1 MNIHS
6 AGESVAGNQQPP
18 DRTSS
23 GMSETQLAA
32 PRPTRQSRRGRI
44 VVGRGVPPRD
54 TDSTVGVAAVGGAR
68 PRDPRLAVGVLDRGD
83 LTLHPPPPSKVLATA
98 EQLWTAGELQRHLTV
113 SLRRILIGFTLGASI
128 GLVLGFVVGLS
139 RIAEGLVDRT
149 LQMLRALPHLALVPL
164 LIATFGIGE
173 LPKVVLVTLGVIFP
187 VYLNTVAGIRT
198 VDPKLVQLGESYG
211 LGRGA
216 RIRDIIVPGAMP
228 MILTGIRY
236 ALGVAWLT
244 LVIAETIAT
253 SEGIGFLAQN
263 GRDML
268 RNDRIVLAILLY
280 AVAGLLA
287 DQITRLIEAR
297 VLRWN
302 PHYQGG
308 NR

>member
-1 MNIHS
+1 
-6 AGESVAGNQQPP
+6 
-18 DRTSS
+18 
-23 GMSETQLAA
+23 MSETQLAA
-32 PRPTRQSRRGRI
+32 PRPTRAEPTGEDRR
-44 VVGRGVPPRD
+44 
-54 TDSTVGVAAVGGAR
+54 R
-68 PRDPRLAVGVLDRGD
+68 PRRAATRHRLQLSVLLPWVVPVLVILGWQWASSTGAISPSI
-83 LTLHPPPPSKVLATA
+83 LPPPSKVLATA

-164 LIATFGIGE
+164 LIAAFGIGE

>member
-1 MNIHS
+1 MDS
-6 AGESVAGNQQPP
+6 LWLGDVELTYQLRERGE
-18 DRTSS
+18 R
-23 GMSETQLAA
+23 
-32 PRPTRQSRRGRI
+32 
-44 VVGRGVPPRD
+44 VV
-54 TDSTVGVAAVGGAR
+54 
-68 PRDPRLAVGVLDRGD
+68 
-83 LTLHPPPPSKVLATA
+83 
-98 EQLWTAGELQRHLTV
+98 
-113 SLRRILIGFTLGASI
+113 
-128 GLVLGFVVGLS
+128 
-139 RIAEGLVDRT
+139 
-149 LQMLRALPHLALVPL
+149 RALPHLALVPL
-164 LIATFGIGE
+164 LIAAFGIGE
-173 LPKVVLVTLGVIFP
+173 LPKIVPVMLGVIFP

-198 VDPKLVQLGESYG
+198 VDPRLIQLGESYG

-280 AVAGLLA
+280 AIAGLLA
-287 DQITRLIEAR
+287 DQITRFIEAR

-302 PHYQGG
+302 PHYQNGS
-308 NR
+308 R

>member
-1 MNIHS
+1 
-6 AGESVAGNQQPP
+6 
-18 DRTSS
+18 
-23 GMSETQLAA
+23 
-32 PRPTRQSRRGRI
+32 
-44 VVGRGVPPRD
+44 
-54 TDSTVGVAAVGGAR
+54 
-68 PRDPRLAVGVLDRGD
+68 
-83 LTLHPPPPSKVLATA
+83 
-98 EQLWTAGELQRHLTV
+98 
-113 SLRRILIGFTLGASI
+113 
-128 GLVLGFVVGLS
+128 
-139 RIAEGLVDRT
+139 
-149 LQMLRALPHLALVPL
+149 
-164 LIATFGIGE
+164 
-173 LPKVVLVTLGVIFP
+173 
-187 VYLNTVAGIRT
+187 
-198 VDPKLVQLGESYG
+198 
-211 LGRGA
+211 
-216 RIRDIIVPGAMP
+216 MP

>member
-1 MNIHS
+1 MLILGWQW
-6 AGESVAGNQQPP
+6 A
-18 DRTSS
+18 SS
-23 GMSETQLAA
+23 T
-32 PRPTRQSRRGRI
+32 
-44 VVGRGVPPRD
+44 
-54 TDSTVGVAAVGGAR
+54 GAIS
-68 PRDPRLAVGVLDRGD
+68 PSIL
-83 LTLHPPPPSKVLATA
+83 PPPSTVLATA
-98 EQLWTAGELQRHLTV
+98 DQLWTSGELQWHLLV
-113 SLRRILIGFTLGASI
+113 SVRWILIGFTLGASL
-128 GLVLGFVVGLS
+128 GLLLGFLVGLS
-139 RIAEGLVDRT
+139 KIAEGLVDRT
-149 LQMLRALPHLALVPL
+149 LRMLRALPHLALVPL
-164 LIATFGIGE
+164 LIAAFGIGE
-173 LPKVVLVTLGVIFP
+173 LPKIVPVMLGVIFP

-198 VDPKLVQLGESYG
+198 VDPRLIQLGESYG

-280 AVAGLLA
+280 AIAGLLA
-287 DQITRLIEAR
+287 DQITRFIEAR

-302 PHYQGG
+302 PHYQNGS
-308 NR
+308 R

>member
-1 MNIHS
+1 VLLPWVVPVLVVLGWQW
-6 AGESVAGNQQPP
+6 A
-18 DRTSS
+18 SS
-23 GMSETQLAA
+23 T
-32 PRPTRQSRRGRI
+32 
-44 VVGRGVPPRD
+44 
-54 TDSTVGVAAVGGAR
+54 GAIS
-68 PRDPRLAVGVLDRGD
+68 PSIL
-83 LTLHPPPPSKVLATA
+83 PPPSKVFATA
-98 EQLWTAGELQRHLTV
+98 DQLWTSGELQRHLLT

-128 GLVLGFVVGLS
+128 GLVLGFGLS
-139 RIAEGLVDRT
+139 KIVEGLVDRT

-164 LIATFGIGE
+164 LIAVFGIGE
-173 LPKVVLVTLGVIFP
+173 LPKIVLVMLGVIFP

-198 VDPKLVQLGESYG
+198 VDPKLIQVGESYG
-211 LGRGA
+211 LGRAA

-236 ALGVAWLT
+236 SLGVAWLT

-302 PHYQGG
+302 PHYQDG

>member
-1 MNIHS
+1 MILAWQWAASTGAIS
-6 AGESVAGNQQPP
+6 A
-18 DRTSS
+18 TI
-23 GMSETQLAA
+23 L
-32 PRPTRQSRRGRI
+32 
-44 VVGRGVPPRD
+44 
-54 TDSTVGVAAVGGAR
+54 
-68 PRDPRLAVGVLDRGD
+68 
-83 LTLHPPPPSKVLATA
+83 PPPSKVLATA
-98 EQLWTAGELQRHLTV
+98 EQLWKAGELQHHLLT
-113 SLRRILIGFTLGASI
+113 SLRRIVLGFTLGATI
-128 GLVLGFVVGLS
+128 GLILGFVVGLS
-139 RIAEGLVDRT
+139 RIAEGLIDRT

-164 LIATFGIGE
+164 LIAMLGIGE
-173 LPKVVLVTLGVIFP
+173 VPKVVLVTLGVIFP

-244 LVIAETIAT
+244 LVVAETIAT
-253 SEGIGFLAQN
+253 SEGIGYLAQN

-287 DQITRLIEAR
+287 DQLTRVLEAR

-302 PHYQGG
+302 PHY
-308 NR
+308 RKETRR

>member
-1 MNIHS
+1 
-6 AGESVAGNQQPP
+6 
-18 DRTSS
+18 
-23 GMSETQLAA
+23 
-32 PRPTRQSRRGRI
+32 
-44 VVGRGVPPRD
+44 
-54 TDSTVGVAAVGGAR
+54 
-68 PRDPRLAVGVLDRGD
+68 
-83 LTLHPPPPSKVLATA
+83 
-98 EQLWTAGELQRHLTV
+98 LQRHLTV

-164 LIATFGIGE
+164 LIAAFGIGE

-302 PHYQGG
+302 PYYQGG